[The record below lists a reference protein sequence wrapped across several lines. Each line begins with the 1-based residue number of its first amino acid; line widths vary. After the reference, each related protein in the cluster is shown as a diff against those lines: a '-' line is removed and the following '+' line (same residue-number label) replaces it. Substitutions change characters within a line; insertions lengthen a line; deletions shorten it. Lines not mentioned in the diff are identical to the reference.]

1 MSETVSV
8 NPRGRFITF
17 EGIEGA
23 GKSTQIVRLA
33 EYLRERG
40 VDVVTTREPGGTG
53 YAERIRELV
62 LAPSDEAVA
71 PMTELLLIFAARA
84 QHIAGLIE
92 PALAAGQWVLC
103 DRFTDASFAY
113 QAGGRAM
120 GGNAVTTLETLVQGE
135 LRPDRVLL
143 FDLPVPVGLSR
154 AAARSTADRFEAEHQ
169 AFFERV
175 RAAYLERAEA
185 YPSRY
190 RCIDAEGPA
199 DAVTEAML
207 RAVED
212 L

>member
-113 QAGGRAM
+113 Q
-120 GGNAVTTLETLVQGE
+120 TLLPGE
-135 LRPDRVLL
+135 LRAASGPLRPRRAGRLHPAL
-143 FDLPVPVGLSR
+143 QSEDLWEY
-154 AAARSTADRFEAEHQ
+154 AAVHSSGNCESA
-169 AFFERV
+169 
-175 RAAYLERAEA
+175 
-185 YPSRY
+185 
-190 RCIDAEGPA
+190 PA
-199 DAVTEAML
+199 DG
-207 RAVED
+207 RAQGLVVG
-212 L
+212 

>member
-84 QHIAGLIE
+84 QKLMKTN
-92 PALAAGQWVLC
+92 V
-103 DRFTDASFAY
+103 FA
-113 QAGGRAM
+113 
-120 GGNAVTTLETLVQGE
+120 
-135 LRPDRVLL
+135 
-143 FDLPVPVGLSR
+143 
-154 AAARSTADRFEAEHQ
+154 
-169 AFFERV
+169 
-175 RAAYLERAEA
+175 
-185 YPSRY
+185 
-190 RCIDAEGPA
+190 
-199 DAVTEAML
+199 
-207 RAVED
+207 
-212 L
+212 